1 MRTSLIKKVLASDL
15 GQRFLVEGLARGTAL
30 MLVPLLSWS
39 MGAIAWGGYSQTIS
53 LSFAFVPLVSAG
65 LGFSLIRS
73 LAGERN
79 SVHAVPLLSLSIG
92 IITALCLFVAA
103 ALLYCG
109 PQLLAWLSFPD
120 FLVSSLW
127 LGLIVLLSWVSAM
140 DAVIQEF
147 LRAQQ
152 NVPLSVRLQFITAVV
167 HLGCLALLSL
177 SGSVSIHTAI
187 GALLLARFA
196 TVGYGLMVVY
206 RVKFPEQKLPENWRR
221 LAISGIPFMIAGL
234 AEWASNMG
242 DRLLVGY
249 FLGSEAVALY
259 SAILLLLSLLIAC
272 GAPFWWLLFPAMV
285 SAEKSTGTDLLIQ
298 TVKRYSLDY
307 LCLALAVGGL
317 VVVVAEPLLSLMLDM
332 KISGVTRLVLLM
344 ALVLLLNQLTTA
356 WEYFLVLRTGGKRL
370 MAIALLVSLLGPGL
384 GILVAPV
391 WGVEGIAAVLLFSR
405 LVASASFGGIAWQS
419 GFRDWP
425 LAKGEA
431 LFLLLAVTVASACAL
446 LISLDTWDPV
456 ESIAFRASI
465 FVVIYCCFL
474 LIWWKIL
481 RQEHVE
487 PVNAYSD
494 ETKDFT

>member
-15 GQRFLVEGLARGTAL
+15 GQRFLVEGLARGTAF

-103 ALLYCG
+103 ALLFCG
-109 PQLLAWLSFPD
+109 PSILAFLSFPD
-120 FLVSSLW
+120 FLVTSLW
-127 LGLIVLLSWVSAM
+127 LGLIVLLSWVSAV

-152 NVPLSVRLQFITAVV
+152 NVPLSVRLQLITAVV
-167 HLGCLALLSL
+167 HFGCLALLSL
-177 SGSVSIHTAI
+177 SGSVSIHTAV
-187 GALLLARFA
+187 GALLLARIA
-196 TVGYGLMVVY
+196 TVGYGLVVVY
-206 RVKFPEQKLPENWRR
+206 RVKLAEQRLPANWRR
-221 LAISGIPFMIAGL
+221 LVISGIPFMIAGL

-249 FLGSEAVALY
+249 FLGAEAVALY

-285 SAEKSTGTDLLIQ
+285 SAEKSSGTDLLIQ
-298 TVKRYSLDY
+298 TAKRYNLDY

-332 KISGVTRLVLLM
+332 KVSGVTRLALLM
-344 ALVLLLNQLTTA
+344 ALALLFNQLTTA

-370 MAIALLVSLLGPGL
+370 MVVALLVSLLGPGF
-384 GILVAPV
+384 GILVAPL
-391 WGVEGIAAVLLFSR
+391 WGVEGIAAVLLFAR
-405 LVASASFGGIAWQS
+405 LVASASFGWMAWQL
-419 GFRDWP
+419 GFQDWP
-425 LAKGEA
+425 LAKGETF
-431 LFLLLAVTVASACAL
+431 FLLLAVTVSSACAL
-446 LISLDTWDPV
+446 LIAVDTSDSV
-456 ESIAFRASI
+456 ESVTFRASA
-465 FVVIYCCFL
+465 FVVIYSVFL
-474 LIWWKIL
+474 LAWWKFI
-481 RQEHVE
+481 RQE
-487 PVNAYSD
+487 YDDSI
-494 ETKDFT
+494 